1 MHRSMAELVHYYPGP
16 WSYGINSGYSMRS
29 SIKGWSPR
37 LGSISKGK
45 RESGRGRAYTRGFV
59 VLIDRFGMVLG
70 VGRLGAQGEDRLGR
84 IIVLAPDG

>member
-1 MHRSMAELVHYYPGP
+1 
-16 WSYGINSGYSMRS
+16 MRS

-45 RESGRGRAYTRGFV
+45 RESGRAYTRGFV

-70 VGRLGAQGEDRLGR
+70 VGRLGAQGEDSLGR